1 MYFPYLRGKQ
11 FELMALRDFSNDN
24 QGNNKIIPII
34 EPVKQQMNG
43 MNIALGVMI
52 ENGMK
57 FAIILNPNDGDFKHE
72 NIDNDI
78 LKQLPQIID
87 KKTQWIPAYTYKNN
101 PERLLEHASL
111 NGLDDLMIVLPKG
124 VDVTDERLMSFL
136 SNETVRYIVFANSG
150 ARSVRP
156 RLLKLDKHIISLKD
170 RFNSRTRNADY
181 ELVND

>member
-57 FAIILNPNDGDFKHE
+57 FA
-72 NIDNDI
+72 
-78 LKQLPQIID
+78 
-87 KKTQWIPAYTYKNN
+87 
-101 PERLLEHASL
+101 
-111 NGLDDLMIVLPKG
+111 M
-124 VDVTDERLMSFL
+124 
-136 SNETVRYIVFANSG
+136 
-150 ARSVRP
+150 
-156 RLLKLDKHIISLKD
+156 
-170 RFNSRTRNADY
+170 
-181 ELVND
+181 